1 MPSLTRIASSCC
13 PPRRSG
19 RAVRIRVCRRLALST
34 LLAAIA
40 GSALAQQL
48 PVPSAGLPGS
58 VNDAQ
63 EIPDPGVVYK
73 VVFDISSAGPAD
85 KVHPNLMRAA
95 RYLNTLAEYGVPP
108 IRRQL
113 TILVHGSATPCVL
126 RDAGSAE
133 RNRGHSNPDAAL
145 IAALQQAG
153 VTVRVDGQAL
163 LEQRIAARDVL
174 PGVQVDLSAVSTLT
188 NLQLHGYVVIG
199 E

>member
-1 MPSLTRIASSCC
+1 MPLPIASSCC
-13 PPRRSG
+13 LPRQSRL
-19 RAVRIRVCRRLALST
+19 AARIRVCWRLALSIPF
-34 LLAAIA
+34 AAVA
-40 GSALAQQL
+40 ANALAQQL

-63 EIPDPGVVYK
+63 EVPDPGSVYK
-73 VVFDISSAGPAD
+73 VVFDISSAPPSD
-85 KVHPNLMRAA
+85 KVHPNLLRVA

-113 TILVHGSATPCVL
+113 TIIVHGSAAPCVL
-126 RDAGSAE
+126 KDAGPAE
-133 RNRGHSNPDAAL
+133 RKGGHPNPDAAL

-153 VTVRVDGQAL
+153 VTVRVDGQSL

-174 PGVQVDLSAVSTLT
+174 PGVQVDLSTVTTLT
-188 NLQLHGYVVIG
+188 NLQLRGYVLIG